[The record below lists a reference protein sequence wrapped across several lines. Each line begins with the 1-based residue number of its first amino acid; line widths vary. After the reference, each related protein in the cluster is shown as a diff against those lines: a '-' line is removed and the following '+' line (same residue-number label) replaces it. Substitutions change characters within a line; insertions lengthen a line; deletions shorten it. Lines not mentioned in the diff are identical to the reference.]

1 MSRACHSYTPFR
13 VPVAIYACLLWNVH
27 TYKPAQNETQWMK
40 NLREFAF
47 VKKKMRE
54 KGKKKERME
63 SLRGIPKSG
72 DNEILIRSP
81 ID

>member
-1 MSRACHSYTPFR
+1 
-13 VPVAIYACLLWNVH
+13 
-27 TYKPAQNETQWMK
+27 MK

-54 KGKKKERME
+54 KKKKIKKTE

>member
-1 MSRACHSYTPFR
+1 MNEKPER
-13 VPVAIYACLLWNVH
+13 VRVC
-27 TYKPAQNETQWMK
+27 
-40 NLREFAF
+40 
-47 VKKKMRE
+47 KKKMRE
-54 KGKKKERME
+54 KKKKTE

>member
-1 MSRACHSYTPFR
+1 MNEKPER
-13 VPVAIYACLLWNVH
+13 VRVC
-27 TYKPAQNETQWMK
+27 
-40 NLREFAF
+40 
-47 VKKKMRE
+47 KKKMRE
-54 KGKKKERME
+54 KKKKKPE

>member
-1 MSRACHSYTPFR
+1 
-13 VPVAIYACLLWNVH
+13 
-27 TYKPAQNETQWMK
+27 MK
-40 NLREFAF
+40 NLREFVF

-54 KGKKKERME
+54 KKKKKTE

>member
-1 MSRACHSYTPFR
+1 
-13 VPVAIYACLLWNVH
+13 
-27 TYKPAQNETQWMK
+27 MK

-54 KGKKKERME
+54 KNKKIKKTE

>member
-1 MSRACHSYTPFR
+1 
-13 VPVAIYACLLWNVH
+13 
-27 TYKPAQNETQWMK
+27 MK
-40 NLREFAF
+40 NLRETWTF
-47 VKKKMRE
+47 VKKKNKTKRE
-54 KGKKKERME
+54 KKKEGRRTE

>member
-1 MSRACHSYTPFR
+1 MNEKPER
-13 VPVAIYACLLWNVH
+13 VRVC
-27 TYKPAQNETQWMK
+27 
-40 NLREFAF
+40 
-47 VKKKMRE
+47 KKKRE
-54 KGKKKERME
+54 RRRKKKQKTE

>member
-1 MSRACHSYTPFR
+1 MNEKPER
-13 VPVAIYACLLWNVH
+13 VCVC
-27 TYKPAQNETQWMK
+27 
-40 NLREFAF
+40 
-47 VKKKMRE
+47 KKMRE
-54 KGKKKERME
+54 KKKKNPE

>member
-1 MSRACHSYTPFR
+1 MNEKPER
-13 VPVAIYACLLWNVH
+13 VRVC
-27 TYKPAQNETQWMK
+27 
-40 NLREFAF
+40 
-47 VKKKMRE
+47 KKKMRE
-54 KGKKKERME
+54 KKKKIKKTE

>member
-1 MSRACHSYTPFR
+1 
-13 VPVAIYACLLWNVH
+13 
-27 TYKPAQNETQWMK
+27 MK
-40 NLREFAF
+40 NLRE
-47 VKKKMRE
+47 
-54 KGKKKERME
+54 KGEKKERTE

>member
-1 MSRACHSYTPFR
+1 
-13 VPVAIYACLLWNVH
+13 
-27 TYKPAQNETQWMK
+27 MK

-47 VKKKMRE
+47 VKKIRE
-54 KGKKKERME
+54 KKKKIKKTE

>member
-1 MSRACHSYTPFR
+1 MNEKPER
-13 VPVAIYACLLWNVH
+13 VRVC
-27 TYKPAQNETQWMK
+27 
-40 NLREFAF
+40 
-47 VKKKMRE
+47 KKKKRE
-54 KGKKKERME
+54 RRRKNKIKQ

>member
-1 MSRACHSYTPFR
+1 
-13 VPVAIYACLLWNVH
+13 
-27 TYKPAQNETQWMK
+27 MK

-47 VKKKMRE
+47 VKKNERE
-54 KGKKKERME
+54 EEKNKKTE

>member
-1 MSRACHSYTPFR
+1 
-13 VPVAIYACLLWNVH
+13 
-27 TYKPAQNETQWMK
+27 MK

-47 VKKKMRE
+47 VKKNERE
-54 KGKKKERME
+54 EEKKQKTE

>member
-1 MSRACHSYTPFR
+1 MNEKPER
-13 VPVAIYACLLWNVH
+13 VRVC
-27 TYKPAQNETQWMK
+27 
-40 NLREFAF
+40 
-47 VKKKMRE
+47 KKKRE
-54 KGKKKERME
+54 RRRKYKIKQ

>member
-1 MSRACHSYTPFR
+1 MNEEPER
-13 VPVAIYACLLWNVH
+13 VRVC
-27 TYKPAQNETQWMK
+27 
-40 NLREFAF
+40 
-47 VKKKMRE
+47 KKMRE
-54 KGKKKERME
+54 KKKKNKKTE

>member
-1 MSRACHSYTPFR
+1 
-13 VPVAIYACLLWNVH
+13 
-27 TYKPAQNETQWMK
+27 MK

-54 KGKKKERME
+54 KKKKIKKTE

-72 DNEILIRSP
+72 DNEILIRSS

>member
-1 MSRACHSYTPFR
+1 MNEKPER
-13 VPVAIYACLLWNVH
+13 VRVC
-27 TYKPAQNETQWMK
+27 
-40 NLREFAF
+40 
-47 VKKKMRE
+47 KKKNERE
-54 KGKKKERME
+54 EEKKQKTE

>member
-1 MSRACHSYTPFR
+1 
-13 VPVAIYACLLWNVH
+13 
-27 TYKPAQNETQWMK
+27 MK

-54 KGKKKERME
+54 EEKIKKTE

>member
-1 MSRACHSYTPFR
+1 MNEKPER
-13 VPVAIYACLLWNVH
+13 VCVC
-27 TYKPAQNETQWMK
+27 
-40 NLREFAF
+40 
-47 VKKKMRE
+47 KKMRE
-54 KGKKKERME
+54 KKKKKME

>member
-1 MSRACHSYTPFR
+1 MNEKPER
-13 VPVAIYACLLWNVH
+13 VRVC
-27 TYKPAQNETQWMK
+27 
-40 NLREFAF
+40 
-47 VKKKMRE
+47 KKKTRE
-54 KGKKKERME
+54 KKKKKKTE

>member
-1 MSRACHSYTPFR
+1 MNEKPER
-13 VPVAIYACLLWNVH
+13 VRVC
-27 TYKPAQNETQWMK
+27 
-40 NLREFAF
+40 
-47 VKKKMRE
+47 KKKMRE
-54 KGKKKERME
+54 KKKKKTE

>member
-1 MSRACHSYTPFR
+1 MNEKPER
-13 VPVAIYACLLWNVH
+13 VRVC
-27 TYKPAQNETQWMK
+27 KKNE
-40 NLREFAF
+40 R
-47 VKKKMRE
+47 RR
-54 KGKKKERME
+54 KKKERTE

>member
-1 MSRACHSYTPFR
+1 
-13 VPVAIYACLLWNVH
+13 
-27 TYKPAQNETQWMK
+27 MK

-54 KGKKKERME
+54 KKKKTKKKTE